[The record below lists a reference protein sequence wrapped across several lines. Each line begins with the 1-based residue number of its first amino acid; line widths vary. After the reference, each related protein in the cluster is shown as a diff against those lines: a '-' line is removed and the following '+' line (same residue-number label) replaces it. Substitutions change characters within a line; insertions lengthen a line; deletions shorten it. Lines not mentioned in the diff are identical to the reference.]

1 MPVTANLQRTFMIL
15 VSAAVL
21 MGALTWMQAMLVPI
35 ALAILLT
42 FALSPLVSWLQGG
55 HLPRAL
61 AVLTVVAVAF
71 SFMGGVGWLLAR
83 QLTSLVD
90 DFPRY
95 EQNLNSKLA
104 TFRTSE
110 DSFIRKLQ
118 RIGERVNRELA
129 PQTPGAA
136 PAPQATAQ
144 APTIPVQ
151 VVQDGNSF
159 QLAKIWAA
167 MSPVIHPLA
176 TLSLAMV
183 LVVFMLMRREDLR
196 DRVISLVGHGRLTLT
211 TKALDD
217 AGARISRYLLLQL
230 IVNGTYGLLLAGGL
244 YLIGI
249 PYALVWGFLGG
260 VLRYIP
266 YLGQWIAA
274 TLVLALSLLVSQSW
288 TPPMLVLGLFLTLEL
303 ILNTFVEPWVYGR
316 GIGVSETGTLIMIAF
331 WTWIWGPIGLVL
343 ATPLTVCLVVAGKY
357 VPFLKFFDTLLGDQP
372 ALAPEV
378 VFYQRLLARD
388 NDEAEE
394 IAEEYL
400 KHASLVQAHDNLL
413 IAALAQSRRDLEREA
428 IAEDERRALVAAV
441 QDIAVELG
449 TLQQSP
455 VNEAEVKPG
464 DVAAE
469 KAAPVTSPAPLVS
482 VLGVPAR
489 DDADLAGLSMLKN
502 CLPFNGDEL
511 SLTKTGL
518 LASNVIALV
527 AESQPTMV
535 CIGAVAPGGSGQA
548 RLLCLRLRAKF
559 PKLKILVGRWGYIGD
574 SSKTREQLRAAGANE
589 FAVSLE
595 ETCAQIANVRATAT
609 PPLVEPAQVAA
620 SETPVP
626 AAA

>member
-1 MPVTANLQRTFMIL
+1 
-15 VSAAVL
+15 
-21 MGALTWMQAMLVPI
+21 
-35 ALAILLT
+35 
-42 FALSPLVSWLQGG
+42 
-55 HLPRAL
+55 
-61 AVLTVVAVAF
+61 
-71 SFMGGVGWLLAR
+71 
-83 QLTSLVD
+83 LTSLVD
-90 DFPRY
+90 EFPRY

-129 PQTPGAA
+129 PQTPGGA
-136 PAPQATAQ
+136 PVTQASSPV
-144 APTIPVQ
+144 PTIPVQ
-151 VVQDGNSF
+151 VVQEGNSF

-167 MSPVIHPLA
+167 MSPVMHPLA
-176 TLSLAMV
+176 TLSLALV

-196 DRVISLVGHGRLTLT
+196 DRVISLVGHGRLTVT

-217 AGARISRYLLLQL
+217 AGDRISRYLLLQL

-249 PYALVWGFLGG
+249 PYALVWGFLAG

-274 TLVLALSLLVSQSW
+274 TLTFALSLLVAQNW
-288 TPPMLVLGLFLTLEL
+288 TAPLMVLGLFLAFEV

-331 WTWIWGPIGLVL
+331 WTWMWGPIGLVL

-357 VPFLKFFDTLLGDQP
+357 VPFLTFFDTLLGDQP

-388 NDEAEE
+388 LDEAEE

-400 KHASLVQAHDNLL
+400 KHASLLQALDKLL
-413 IAALAQSRRDLEREA
+413 IGALAQSRRDLEREA
-428 IAEDERRALVAAV
+428 IAEDERRLLVTAV
-441 QDIAVELG
+441 QELAVELG
-449 TLQQSP
+449 TLQQ
-455 VNEAEVKPG
+455 NAES
-464 DVAAE
+464 DAAE
-469 KAAPVTSPAPLVS
+469 KSSDVPHETAALAGVTAPLIS

-489 DDADLAGLSMLKN
+489 DDADVAGLAMLKN
-502 CLPFNGDEL
+502 CLPSNGEEL
-511 SLTKTGL
+511 ALTKPGL
-518 LASNVIALV
+518 LASDVIALV
-527 AESQPTMV
+527 SELQPTVV

-559 PKLKILVGRWGYIGD
+559 PALKILVGRWGYLGD
-574 SSKTREQLRAAGANE
+574 TSKTLEQLRAAGADE
-589 FAVSLE
+589 LAVTLE
-595 ETCAQIANVRATAT
+595 ETCTQIANLRAAVAPAVPPT
-609 PPLVEPAQVAA
+609 PKAVSDVNAI
-620 SETPVP
+620 P